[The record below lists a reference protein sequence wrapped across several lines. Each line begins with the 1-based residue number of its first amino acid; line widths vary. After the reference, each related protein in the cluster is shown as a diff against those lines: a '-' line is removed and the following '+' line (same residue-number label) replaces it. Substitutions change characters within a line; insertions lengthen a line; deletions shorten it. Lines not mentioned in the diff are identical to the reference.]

1 MNGKLKALGLGM
13 LAAWAITALAAMNAS
28 ASVSGH
34 FTHDALGGHAVIKG
48 AEGGEHRVK
57 FEVDGKTFECNVA
70 SSEGTVSAGTV
81 TTIAVTPAYANCQT
95 PGESANSILIDT
107 NGCHFVY
114 HSRSSGHATFSLECP
129 SGAELVVTH
138 PNCKVDAP
146 AQTASGGVIY
156 GTAVS
161 NPGNKHEL
169 TLATTLTLTAQYE
182 GGICIFLGT
191 GQHQLSMTGSSTLAA
206 FSTSGEQVNLTAT

>member
-1 MNGKLKALGLGM
+1 MNEKLKFLGLGM
-13 LAAWAITALAAMNAS
+13 LAVMAVSALAAISAS

-34 FTHDALGGHAVIKG
+34 FTHDALGGHAAIKG

-57 FEVDGKTFECNVA
+57 FEVDGKAFECEVV
-70 SSEGTVSAGTV
+70 SSEGTVSAATV

-129 SGAELVVTH
+129 SGDLAITH
-138 PNCKVDAP
+138 PNCKVEVP
-146 AQTASGGVIY
+146 SQTATGGVTY

-169 TLATTLTLTAQYE
+169 TLSMTVTLTAQYE

-191 GQHQLSMTGSSTLAA
+191 GHQLSMTGSSTLAA